1 MMQLVSTNPCLK
13 INTSTNNQ
21 KECSMDD
28 RRQLTVVSLKP
39 ETEKAF
45 FDILEEQSR
54 QLAKLEQLCEGFSK
68 AIPGDD
74 PIGHRKYHELVIAR
88 EEKRAAFMQAI
99 IEKSVL
105 ALLWSGI
112 VAIGT
117 ACIFYVQHML
127 GLKIN

>member
-1 MMQLVSTNPCLK
+1 MQLVSTNHCLK
-13 INTSTNNQ
+13 INTNNQ
-21 KECSMDD
+21 EKDSSMDD

-45 FDILEEQSR
+45 FDILQEQSQ

-74 PIGHRKYHELVIAR
+74 PVGHRKYHELVIAR

-117 ACIFYVQHML
+117 ACIFYVQHIL
-127 GLKIN
+127 GLKVN

>member
-1 MMQLVSTNPCLK
+1 MMQLVSTNPCLRT
-13 INTSTNNQ
+13 NTNKQ
-21 KECSMDD
+21 EKEYSMDE

-45 FDILEEQSR
+45 FDILEEQSK

-117 ACIFYVQHML
+117 ACIFYVQHKL

>member
-1 MMQLVSTNPCLK
+1 MVQLVSTNLCLRT
-13 INTSTNNQ
+13 NTNKQ
-21 KECSMDD
+21 EKECSMDE

-45 FDILEEQSR
+45 FDILEEQSK

-117 ACIFYVQHML
+117 ACIFYVQHAL